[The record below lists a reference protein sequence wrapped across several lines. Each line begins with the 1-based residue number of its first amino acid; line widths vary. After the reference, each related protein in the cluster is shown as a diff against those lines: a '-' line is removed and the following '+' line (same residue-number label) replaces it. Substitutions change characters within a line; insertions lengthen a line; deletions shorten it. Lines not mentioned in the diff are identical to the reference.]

1 MDERVNVKIYGQDYL
16 ISGDKEREEIEK
28 VAEYVDNK
36 MHLIARVTDKRGTG
50 TIAVLT
56 AVNITDE
63 YFDAMD
69 EIERLKAS
77 NQQIE
82 KDAQRYLKM
91 LDDTKESHMQSKENL
106 DKLREQ
112 SKEDE
117 TKYREL
123 EKKCSEYEN
132 SIFDLQMENL
142 QLKKE
147 LEKYKN
153 NNGQY

>member
-1 MDERVNVKIYGQDYL
+1 MDERVNVKIFGQDYL
-16 ISGDKEREEIEK
+16 ISGDKDKEDIEK

-56 AVNITDE
+56 AINITDE

-69 EIERLKAS
+69 EIERLKAA

-91 LDDTKESHMQSKENL
+91 LDDTKETHKQSKENL
-106 DKLREQ
+106 DKLMEQ

-132 SIFDLQMENL
+132 SIFDLQMENI
-142 QLKKE
+142 QLKSEIEKLTKE
-147 LEKYKN
+147 
-153 NNGQY
+153 

>member
-1 MDERVNVKIYGQDYL
+1 MDEKVNVKIFGQDYL
-16 ISGDKEREEIEK
+16 ISGDKDKEDIEK

-56 AVNITDE
+56 AINITDE

-69 EIERLKAS
+69 EIERLKAA

-91 LDDTKESHMQSKENL
+91 LDDTKATHEQSKENL
-106 DKLREQ
+106 DKLMEQ
-112 SKEDE
+112 SKEEE

-132 SIFDLQMENL
+132 SIFDLQMKNI
-142 QLKKE
+142 QLKSEIEKLTKE
-147 LEKYKN
+147 
-153 NNGQY
+153 

>member
-1 MDERVNVKIYGQDYL
+1 MDERVNVKIFGQDYL
-16 ISGDKEREEIEK
+16 ISGDKEKEEIEK

-132 SIFDLQMENL
+132 SIFDLQMENI
-142 QLKKE
+142 QLKSEIEKLTKE
-147 LEKYKN
+147 
-153 NNGQY
+153 

>member
-1 MDERVNVKIYGQDYL
+1 MDERVNVKIFGQDYL
-16 ISGDKEREEIEK
+16 ISGDKEKEEIEK

-82 KDAQRYLKM
+82 KDAQRYRKM
-91 LDDTKESHMQSKENL
+91 LDDTKESHMQSKESL

-112 SKEDE
+112 RKEDE

-132 SIFDLQMENL
+132 SIFDLQMENI
-142 QLKKE
+142 QLKSEIEKLTKE
-147 LEKYKN
+147 
-153 NNGQY
+153 

>member
-56 AVNITDE
+56 AINITDE

-132 SIFDLQMENL
+132 SIFDLQMENI
-142 QLKKE
+142 QLKSEIEKLTKE
-147 LEKYKN
+147 
-153 NNGQY
+153 

>member
-1 MDERVNVKIYGQDYL
+1 MDEKVNVKIFGQDYL
-16 ISGDKEREEIEK
+16 ISGDKDKEDIEK

-56 AVNITDE
+56 AINITDE

-91 LDDTKESHMQSKENL
+91 LDDTKETHKQSKENL
-106 DKLREQ
+106 DKLMEQ

-132 SIFDLQMENL
+132 SIFDLQMENI
-142 QLKKE
+142 QLKSEIEKLTKE
-147 LEKYKN
+147 
-153 NNGQY
+153 

>member
-1 MDERVNVKIYGQDYL
+1 MDEKVNVKIFGQDYL
-16 ISGDKEREEIEK
+16 ISGDKDKEDIEK

-56 AVNITDE
+56 AINITDE

-69 EIERLKAS
+69 EIERLKAA

-91 LDDTKESHMQSKENL
+91 LDDTKATHKQSKENL
-106 DKLREQ
+106 DKLMEQ
-112 SKEDE
+112 SKEEE

-132 SIFDLQMENL
+132 SIFDLQMENI
-142 QLKKE
+142 QLKSEIEKLTKE
-147 LEKYKN
+147 
-153 NNGQY
+153 

>member
-1 MDERVNVKIYGQDYL
+1 MDERVNVKIFGQDYL

-132 SIFDLQMENL
+132 SIFDLQMENI
-142 QLKKE
+142 QLKSEIEKLTKE
-147 LEKYKN
+147 
-153 NNGQY
+153 

>member
-1 MDERVNVKIYGQDYL
+1 MDEKVNVKIFGQDYL
-16 ISGDKEREEIEK
+16 ISGDKDKEDIEQ

-56 AVNITDE
+56 AINITDE

-69 EIERLKAS
+69 EIERLKAA

-91 LDDTKESHMQSKENL
+91 LDDTKATHEQSKENL
-106 DKLREQ
+106 DKLMEQ
-112 SKEDE
+112 SKEEE

-132 SIFDLQMENL
+132 SIFDLQMENI
-142 QLKKE
+142 QLKSEIEKLTKE
-147 LEKYKN
+147 
-153 NNGQY
+153 

>member
-1 MDERVNVKIYGQDYL
+1 MDERVNVKIFGQDYL
-16 ISGDKEREEIEK
+16 ISGDKEKEEIEK

-63 YFDAMD
+63 YIDAMD

-91 LDDTKESHMQSKENL
+91 LDDTKESHMQSKESL

-132 SIFDLQMENL
+132 SIFDLQMENI
-142 QLKKE
+142 QLKSEIEKLTKE
-147 LEKYKN
+147 
-153 NNGQY
+153 

>member
-1 MDERVNVKIYGQDYL
+1 MDEKVNVKIFGQDYL
-16 ISGDKEREEIEK
+16 ISGDKDKEDIEK

-56 AVNITDE
+56 AINITDE

-69 EIERLKAS
+69 EIERLKAA

-91 LDDTKESHMQSKENL
+91 LDDTKATHEQSQESL
-106 DKLREQ
+106 DKLMEQ

-132 SIFDLQMENL
+132 SIFDLQMENI
-142 QLKKE
+142 QLKSEIEKLTKE
-147 LEKYKN
+147 
-153 NNGQY
+153 

>member
-1 MDERVNVKIYGQDYL
+1 MDERVNVKIFGQDYL
-16 ISGDKEREEIEK
+16 ISGDKEKEDIEK

-56 AVNITDE
+56 AINITDE

-69 EIERLKAS
+69 EIERLKAA

-106 DKLREQ
+106 DKLMEQ
-112 SKEDE
+112 TKEDE

-132 SIFDLQMENL
+132 SIFDLQMENI
-142 QLKKE
+142 QLKSEIEKLTKE
-147 LEKYKN
+147 
-153 NNGQY
+153 

>member
-1 MDERVNVKIYGQDYL
+1 MDETVNVKIFGQDYL
-16 ISGDKEREEIEK
+16 ISGDKDKEDIEK

-56 AVNITDE
+56 AINITDE

-69 EIERLKAS
+69 EIERLKAA

-106 DKLREQ
+106 DKLMEQ

-132 SIFDLQMENL
+132 SIFDLQMENI
-142 QLKKE
+142 QLKSEIEKLTKE
-147 LEKYKN
+147 
-153 NNGQY
+153 

>member
-36 MHLIARVTDKRGTG
+36 MHLIARVTDKKATG

-56 AVNITDE
+56 AE

-132 SIFDLQMENL
+132 SIFDLQMENI
-142 QLKKE
+142 QLKDE
-147 LEKYKN
+147 LSKLKR
-153 NNGQY
+153 

>member
-1 MDERVNVKIYGQDYL
+1 MDERVNVKIFGQDYL
-16 ISGDKEREEIEK
+16 ISGDKDKEDIEK

-56 AVNITDE
+56 AINITDE

-91 LDDTKESHMQSKENL
+91 LDDTKATHEQSQESL
-106 DKLREQ
+106 DKLMEQ

-132 SIFDLQMENL
+132 SIFDLQMENI
-142 QLKKE
+142 QLKSE
-147 LEKYKN
+147 LEKLTKE
-153 NNGQY
+153 

>member
-1 MDERVNVKIYGQDYL
+1 MDERVNVKIFGQDYL
-16 ISGDKEREEIEK
+16 ISGDKEKEEIEK

-69 EIERLKAS
+69 EIERLKAA

-112 SKEDE
+112 SKEEE

-132 SIFDLQMENL
+132 SIFDLQMENI
-142 QLKKE
+142 QLKSEIEKLTKE
-147 LEKYKN
+147 
-153 NNGQY
+153 

>member
-91 LDDTKESHMQSKENL
+91 LDDTKATHEQSKENL
-106 DKLREQ
+106 DKLMEQ
-112 SKEDE
+112 SKEEE

-132 SIFDLQMENL
+132 SIFDLQMENI
-142 QLKKE
+142 QLKSEIEKLTKE
-147 LEKYKN
+147 
-153 NNGQY
+153 

>member
-1 MDERVNVKIYGQDYL
+1 MDERVNVKIFGQDYL
-16 ISGDKEREEIEK
+16 ISGDKEKEEIEK

-69 EIERLKAS
+69 EIERVKQA
-77 NQQIE
+77 NQQLE
-82 KDAQRYLKM
+82 KDSQRYLKM
-91 LDDTKESHMQSKENL
+91 LDDTKETHKQSKENL
-106 DKLREQ
+106 DKLKEQ

-117 TKYREL
+117 SKYREL

-132 SIFDLQMENL
+132 SIFDLQMENI
-142 QLKKE
+142 QLKSEIEKLTKE
-147 LEKYKN
+147 
-153 NNGQY
+153 

>member
-1 MDERVNVKIYGQDYL
+1 MDERVNVKIFGQDYL
-16 ISGDKEREEIEK
+16 ISGDKDKEDIEK

-56 AVNITDE
+56 AINITDE

-69 EIERLKAS
+69 EIERLKAA

-91 LDDTKESHMQSKENL
+91 LDDTKATHEQSQESL
-106 DKLREQ
+106 DKLMEQ

-132 SIFDLQMENL
+132 SIFDLQMENI
-142 QLKKE
+142 QLKSEIEKLTKE
-147 LEKYKN
+147 
-153 NNGQY
+153 

>member
-1 MDERVNVKIYGQDYL
+1 M
-16 ISGDKEREEIEK
+16 
-28 VAEYVDNK
+28 
-36 MHLIARVTDKRGTG
+36 T
-50 TIAVLT
+50 
-56 AVNITDE
+56 
-63 YFDAMD
+63 
-69 EIERLKAS
+69 

-106 DKLREQ
+106 DKLMEQ

-132 SIFDLQMENL
+132 SIFDLQMENI
-142 QLKKE
+142 QLKSEIEKLTKE
-147 LEKYKN
+147 
-153 NNGQY
+153 

>member
-1 MDERVNVKIYGQDYL
+1 MDERVNVKIFGQDYL
-16 ISGDKEREEIEK
+16 ISGDKDKEDIEK
-28 VAEYVDNK
+28 VAEDVDNK

-56 AVNITDE
+56 AINITDE

-69 EIERLKAS
+69 EIERLKAA

-91 LDDTKESHMQSKENL
+91 LDDTKESHMQSKESL

-132 SIFDLQMENL
+132 SIFDLQMENI
-142 QLKKE
+142 QLKSEIEKLTKE
-147 LEKYKN
+147 
-153 NNGQY
+153 

>member
-132 SIFDLQMENL
+132 SIFDLQMENI
-142 QLKKE
+142 QLKSEIEKLTKE
-147 LEKYKN
+147 
-153 NNGQY
+153 